1 MGNWKTQESRLYE
14 TTWIHLCREL
24 QELGKAC
31 PVLISELESQ
41 WKLKYLLASS
51 PKHEAM
57 STYTLCIN
65 FVPLSLHSCIN
76 ILYITACRKK
86 RK

>member
-24 QELGKAC
+24 QELGKEC

-41 WKLKYLLASS
+41 
-51 PKHEAM
+51 
-57 STYTLCIN
+57 
-65 FVPLSLHSCIN
+65 
-76 ILYITACRKK
+76 
-86 RK
+86 